1 MLRKRNENSVSIPVT
16 DCSVLTSVRWHKVS
30 DPADEARPKGEDTI
44 YARASGAGKAGVAV
58 YRISG
63 RQSLSIVKA
72 LVGKRI
78 ALREAVLA
86 SLRDPADGSLID
98 RGLVILFEAPASFTG
113 EDVVE
118 FHLHGSRAVEMSL
131 YETLARLGARPAD
144 AGEFTLRALRN
155 EKLDLT
161 QVEALADLI
170 DSETTLQRK
179 QALGQLDGRLS
190 GLAEGW
196 RKRLLAIMAPLEAD
210 IDFPDEG
217 DVPAAVAAQA
227 GPEMATLIDELK
239 HYLAASKQAQTIRE
253 GVSIAVIG
261 PPNAGKSS
269 LVNALAGSE
278 VAIVSDIAGTTRDIV
293 ETRLDLGGVV
303 ATVADT
309 AGLRHQTEDAI
320 EQEGMRRARAYA
332 EAADLRIAVLDPSTE
347 FVSRETLALM
357 WEGDLLAWSHA
368 DKQPAIPETALK
380 GVTAVSVSSKTGE
393 GLPALLDLLKARV
406 SRETSEEPALT
417 RARHVKAAE
426 EAIAALSRAKK
437 KLSQSPELA
446 AEDARLAV
454 RALGSITGAV
464 GVEDV
469 LGEIFSSFCIGK

>member
-1 MLRKRNENSVSIPVT
+1 MDPKSVAP
-16 DCSVLTSVRWHKVS
+16 
-30 DPADEARPKGEDTI
+30 PKGEDTI

-78 ALREAVLA
+78 DLRQAVLA
-86 SLRDPADGSLID
+86 DLKDPADGSLID
-98 RGLVILFEAPASFTG
+98 RGLVILFESPKSFTG

-131 YETLARLGARPAD
+131 YETLAALGARPAE
-144 AGEFTLRALRN
+144 AGEFTLRALKN

-170 DSETTLQRK
+170 DSETILQRK

-190 GLAEGW
+190 NLAEGW
-196 RKRLLAIMAPLEAD
+196 RQRLLAIMAPLEVD

-217 DVPAAVAAQA
+217 DVPAAVAALA
-227 GPEMATLIDELK
+227 GPEMEALSDELK
-239 HYLAASKQAQTIRE
+239 AYLGASDQARAIRE

-293 ETRLDLGGVV
+293 ETRLDLGGIV

-309 AGLRHQTEDAI
+309 AGLRHKTNDMI

-332 EAADLRIAVLDPSTE
+332 QSADLRIAVLDPGAE
-347 FVSRETLALM
+347 FVSRETLALLV
-357 WEGDLLAWSHA
+357 EGDILVWSRA
-368 DKQPAIPETALK
+368 DQDPAIPDDTAPG
-380 GVTAVSVSSKTGE
+380 GVSALSVSSKNNKGV
-393 GLPALLDLLKARV
+393 PALLDLLKARV
-406 SRETSEEPALT
+406 SRETGAEPALT
-417 RARHVKAAE
+417 RARHVKAVE
-426 EAIAALSRAKK
+426 ETIAALARAQE
-437 KLSQSPELA
+437 KLSQAPELA
-446 AEDARLAV
+446 AEDARLAA

>member
-1 MLRKRNENSVSIPVT
+1 MS
-16 DCSVLTSVRWHKVS
+16 
-30 DPADEARPKGEDTI
+30 ADLNIKKDTI

-58 YRISG
+58 YRVSG
-63 RQSLSIVKA
+63 PDVSRIVKA

-78 ALREAVLA
+78 VLREAVLA
-86 SLRDPADGSLID
+86 ALRDPADGALID
-98 RGLVILFEAPASFTG
+98 RGLVILFQEPASFTG
-113 EDVVE
+113 EDVAE
-118 FHLHGSRAVEMSL
+118 FHLHGSRAVEAAL
-131 YETLARLGARPAD
+131 YETLSRLGARPAD

-170 DSETTLQRK
+170 EAETTLQRK

-190 GLAEGW
+190 ALAEGW
-196 RKRLLAIMAPLEAD
+196 RRRLLAVMAPLEAD

-217 DVPAAVAAQA
+217 DVPAAVAARA
-227 GPEMATLIDELK
+227 GPEMVALREELTS
-239 HYLAASKQAQTIRE
+239 YLAASAQAQTIRE
-253 GVSIAVIG
+253 GLSIAVIG

-309 AGLRHQTEDAI
+309 AGLRRQTEDVI

-332 EAADLRIAVLDPSTE
+332 ERADLRIGVLDPEAE

-357 WEGDLLAWSHA
+357 WPGDILVWSRA
-368 DKQPAIPETALK
+368 DADPAIPDIDVPE
-380 GVTAVSVSSKTGE
+380 GVVTMPVSSKTAAGI
-393 GLPALLDLLKARV
+393 PALVERLMGRF
-406 SRETSEEPALT
+406 SRETGAEPLLT
-417 RARHVKAAE
+417 RARHAQAVE
-426 EAIAALSRAKK
+426 MAIAALERAEAS
-437 KLSQSPELA
+437 LAAAPELA
-446 AEDARLAV
+446 AEDARMAA
-454 RALGSITGAV
+454 RALGGITGAV

-469 LGEIFSSFCIGK
+469 LGEIFSSFCVGK